1 MLKRTLPKRAVCC
14 DVCLLCVRP
23 VRHPHETLFSMPPS
37 RVAPQPPRAT
47 SASSTAV
54 IDAFYDEHHSV
65 LEDKISKAV
74 NACMREQPAD
84 PSAFVAKHLLG
95 SAAAPKSLEPL
106 EDVEGAT
113 EKWTLPAWTKGAG
126 IHRAA
131 AAIIDR
137 AAREAATG
145 DAADPLGYDGWTRTH
160 VHVSTRARTRTHARI
175 RMF

>member
-1 MLKRTLPKRAVCC
+1 MPSTILP
-14 DVCLLCVRP
+14 RP
-23 VRHPHETLFSMPPS
+23 R
-37 RVAPQPPRAT
+37 RAT
-47 SASSTAV
+47 STSSTAEEQAV
-54 IDAFYDEHHSV
+54 IDAFFDEHQSM

-74 NACMREQPAD
+74 NACMQAQPAD

-106 EDVEGAT
+106 EDVERAT

-160 VHVSTRARTRTHARI
+160 VHVSTRARTRTQARI